1 MNIATPDAPS
11 PDKTGTGGYGPA
23 LAVISSV
30 FFMWGFVTV
39 LNDILVPHLKAIFE
53 LNYTQTMLIQF
64 TFFLAYFLIS
74 MPAARIIARIGYHRT
89 IVLGLAVMGCGALMF
104 VPAASIPSY
113 GVFLTGLF
121 VLASGMTLL
130 QVSANPYVA
139 VLGPP
144 ERASVRLNLAQAL
157 NSLGT
162 TIGPWLGGLFILSA
176 TVRTAEQLRAL
187 TPAEFQAHQLLE
199 ASSVKLPYVGI
210 ALFLFVLAF
219 AIAKFKLPTLSAIE
233 DPEHHAKVEGD
244 SVWHYRHLIFGT
256 IGIFVYVGAEVAIG
270 SFLVNYFMQPNIG
283 GLTAPEAAK
292 YVSFYWGGAMVGR
305 FAGTVVLRK
314 IPTGPAVGIAGIASG
329 LLVTTSILTSGSIA
343 MWSLILVGLFN
354 SIMFPS
360 IFTLGIA
367 GLGRLTGKA
376 SGILIAAI
384 VGGAIIPI
392 IEGALADRIGL
403 QLAFTLP
410 AVCYI
415 YIVFY
420 GFIGS
425 RPRHRVGQ

>member
-1 MNIATPDAPS
+1 MELRRHNLPSTAPQAIANYTPAMV
-11 PDKTGTGGYGPA
+11 
-23 LAVISSV
+23 VISSV

-53 LNYTQTMLIQF
+53 LNYTETMLIQF

-74 MPAARIIARIGYHRT
+74 LPAAGVIARIGYHRT
-89 IVLGLAVMGCGALMF
+89 IVVGLAVMGCGALMF

-113 GVFLTGLF
+113 GLFLAGLF

-144 ERASVRLNLAQAL
+144 NHASARLNLAQAL

-162 TIGPWLGGLFILSA
+162 TIAPWLGGFLILGANITTGSMMPD
-176 TVRTAEQLRAL
+176 EMRAHRV
-187 TPAEFQAHQLLE
+187 AE
-199 ASSVKLPYVGI
+199 ASTVKLPYIGI
-210 ALFLFVLAF
+210 ACFLGLLAF
-219 AIAKFKLPTLSAIE
+219 AISRFRFPTLPAIE
-233 DPEHHAKVEGD
+233 DESHRTMVAGD
-244 SVWHYRHLIFGT
+244 SVWRYRNLVLGA
-256 IGIFVYVGAEVAIG
+256 IGIFLYVGAEVAIG
-270 SFLVNYFMQPNIG
+270 SFLVNYFMQPDIG
-283 GLTAPEAAK
+283 GFTAQQAAK

-305 FAGTVVLRK
+305 FAGSAVLRK
-314 IPTGPAVGIAGIASG
+314 VPTGPAVGVAAIVAC
-329 LLVTTSILTSGSIA
+329 LLVSTSILSSGGLA

-360 IFTLGIA
+360 IFTLGIG
-367 GLGRLTGKA
+367 GLGRLTGKG

-392 IEGALADRIGL
+392 TEGALADRIGL
-403 QLAFTLP
+403 HTAFVLP
-410 AVCYI
+410 AVCYL
-415 YIVFY
+415 YIMFY
-420 GFIGS
+420 GFVGS
-425 RPRHRVGQ
+425 RQSAAESEARA

>member
-1 MNIATPDAPS
+1 MDLSHSAARTATGAPAQN
-11 PDKTGTGGYGPA
+11 YGPA
-23 LAVISSV
+23 MAVISSV

-64 TFFLAYFLIS
+64 TFFTAYFLIS
-74 MPAARIIARIGYHRT
+74 LPAAKIISMIGYHRT

-113 GVFLTGLF
+113 GVFLTALF
-121 VLASGMTLL
+121 ILASGMTLL

-144 ERASVRLNLAQAL
+144 EHASVRLNLVQAL

-162 TIGPWLGGLFILSA
+162 TIGPWLGGFLIL
-176 TVRTAEQLRAL
+176 TAAVNTSNL
-187 TPAEFQAHQLLE
+187 TPDQLQAHRLTE
-199 ASSVKLPYVGI
+199 ASSVKLPYVCI
-210 ALFLFVLAF
+210 AIFLGLLAF
-219 AIAKFKLPTLSAIE
+219 AISRFRFPTLSAIE
-233 DPEHHAKVEGD
+233 DESHHTKVEGD
-244 SVWHYRHLIFGT
+244 SVWRYRHLVLGA

-270 SFLVNYFMQPNIG
+270 SFLVNYFMQADIG
-283 GLTAPEAAK
+283 GFTAQEAAK

-305 FAGTVVLRK
+305 FAGSAILRK
-314 IPTGPAVGIAGIASG
+314 VPTGPAVGVAAIVAG
-329 LLVTTSILTSGSIA
+329 LLVTTSILTSGPVA
-343 MWSLILVGLFN
+343 MWSLIAVGLFN

-367 GLGRLTGKA
+367 GLGRLTGKG
-376 SGILIAAI
+376 SGIMIAAI

-392 IEGALADRIGL
+392 AEGALADSFGL
-403 QLAFTLP
+403 QTAFVLP
-410 AVCYI
+410 ALCYI
-415 YIVFY
+415 YIMFY

-425 RPRHRVGQ
+425 RQKRIAA